1 MDVTGIVL
9 AGGRAT
15 RMGVLKQGLELDGR
29 TLLQRTVDACLYAG
43 CSRVAVLAPDQEAA
57 AFLRDDD
64 RVLVTLEDPPGGGPV
79 AGIVA
84 GLAALQP
91 SPDGQVWLLA
101 CDLPRV
107 AELLASLQAMELGDD
122 RAWVPVD
129 GDGWPQFRAARYP
142 AGLLRRAVGDSPQ
155 LRDISVRRLLRDV
168 ERIPVSLPDALLA
181 DVDSPDQ
188 ARAAGIRLDRPRG

>member
-1 MDVTGIVL
+1 M
-9 AGGRAT
+9 
-15 RMGVLKQGLELDGR
+15 
-29 TLLQRTVDACLYAG
+29 
-43 CSRVAVLAPDQEAA
+43 
-57 AFLRDDD
+57 
-64 RVLVTLEDPPGGGPV
+64 
-79 AGIVA
+79 
-84 GLAALQP
+84 
-91 SPDGQVWLLA
+91 
-101 CDLPRV
+101 

-129 GDGWPQFRAARYP
+129 GDGWPQFLAARYP

-181 DVDSPDQ
+181 DVDSPDL